1 MGSATAPARSRSPLQ
16 GKRRPKG
23 RREADLASGPQSPA
37 QRGRRHLVGARGR
50 TAPAQ
55 QLPVPV
61 LGVAPR
67 PAWEPALT
75 RGRGG
80 VRRVGWVVA
89 LCLLLLG
96 IACYVYN
103 AEFHYFK

>member
-1 MGSATAPARSRSPLQ
+1 MGSAAAAPARSRSPLQ

-80 VRRVGWVVA
+80 VRRGGWVVA
-89 LCLLLLG
+89 LCLLLLR
-96 IACYVYN
+96 
-103 AEFHYFK
+103 F